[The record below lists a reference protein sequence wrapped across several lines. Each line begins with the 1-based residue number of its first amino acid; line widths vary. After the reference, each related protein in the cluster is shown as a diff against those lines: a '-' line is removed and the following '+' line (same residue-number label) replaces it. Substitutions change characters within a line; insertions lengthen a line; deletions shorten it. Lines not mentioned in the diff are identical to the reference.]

1 MLVDSWIQYGL
12 LMTREMIIGLGL
24 AFLFHLVIM
33 GIRVGSEMVGN
44 EMAFT
49 MANSVD
55 PASGESMPLLSRMNE
70 TLFFLAFLGVNGHH
84 WVVRALAESY
94 DRAPVGALS
103 FGDGAMDVIATF
115 FADLFSAGIAFA
127 APIVVLLLMISLLLG
142 LIARSVPRSTSSRWA
157 SACASAADW
166 RRSLLLAPTL
176 APAMTTMLDHFMAAL
191 EAGLD
196 ALEG

>member
-1 MLVDSWIQYGL
+1 
-12 LMTREMIIGLGL
+12 
-24 AFLFHLVIM
+24 
-33 GIRVGSEMVGN
+33 
-44 EMAFT
+44 

-94 DRAPVGALS
+94 ERAPVGALS
-103 FGDGAMDVIATF
+103 FGGSAVDVITSF

-142 LIARSVPRSTSSRWA
+142 LIARSVPQVNVLEMGFSLRVGGGL
-157 SACASAADW
+157 AAVG
-166 RRSLLLAPTL
+166 LLAPTL